1 MDMFP
6 GLPIPTAE
14 SWAKAKAEH
23 AAECRAHSEA
33 WGKYVKLLDQVSEA
47 QKRAKRVVERVAAN
61 ERPTARGALEHE
73 LRRRL
78 FKRINERN
86 PVG

>member
-33 WGKYVKLLDQVSEA
+33 WLKFGQLLAHVGEA
-47 QKRAKRVVERVAAN
+47 QRRAKRVANRVAAN
-61 ERPTARGALEHE
+61 ERPTVRGALEHD

-78 FKRINERN
+78 LDRIIERK
-86 PVG
+86 G